1 MQTTAL
7 LTTAGRGRFLSI
19 RARESAGATRAV
31 LESRSPGC
39 GRAGRRQLDFS
50 RTQTGEII
58 RGTTILA
65 VRRDGLT
72 AIGGDGQVSHGST
85 ILKGRAVKI
94 RKLDEGN
101 VVAGF
106 AGSVADALTLFDR
119 FESKLKEHPDLRRAA
134 VELAKD
140 WRSDRFLRRL
150 EAMLIA
156 ADPKTMLL
164 LAGTGEVLEPDDDC
178 CAVGSGGNYA
188 LAAARALLRHT
199 QLPAGEIVRDA
210 LGVASELC
218 IYTNGHITVEEV
230 RS

>member
-1 MQTTAL
+1 VEFT
-7 LTTAGRGRFLSI
+7 GRGNH
-19 RARESAGATRAV
+19 
-31 LESRSPGC
+31 
-39 GRAGRRQLDFS
+39 
-50 RTQTGEII
+50 EII

-65 VRRDGLT
+65 VRRDGIT

-94 RKLDEGN
+94 RKLDDGN

-119 FESKLKEHPDLRRAA
+119 FEAKLGEHPSLRRAA

-156 ADPKTMLL
+156 ADAETMLL

-178 CAVGSGGNYA
+178 CAVGSGGNFA
-188 LAAARALLRHT
+188 LAAARALLKNT
-199 QLPAGEIVRDA
+199 KMSAPEIAREA
-210 LGVASELC
+210 LNVASDLC
-218 IYTNGHITVEEV
+218 IYTNGHITVEQV
-230 RS
+230 GR